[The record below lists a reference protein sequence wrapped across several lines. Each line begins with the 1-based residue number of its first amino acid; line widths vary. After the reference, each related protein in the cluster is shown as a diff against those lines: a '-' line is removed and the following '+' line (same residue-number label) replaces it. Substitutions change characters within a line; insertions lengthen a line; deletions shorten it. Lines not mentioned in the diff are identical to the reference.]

1 MKTST
6 NPSGCLAAAIFGL
19 LLVARLTATADN
31 QYWNPTTTAK
41 AAGSNDWSTSV
52 GAWAPTSAGTTTP
65 APWVNGN
72 DAWFNLN
79 TGVNHATVNGV
90 SAGLLYFQDG
100 TFTFWPGT
108 GPLTLAGPLTNINNL
123 VTFNA
128 DVALAANQNW
138 EIRRTTTVNGTL
150 TGPYTLKKTGGSYLV
165 LSNENN
171 NIAGLFLD
179 SHYVQAYGGGNTV
192 GGPGVALTM
201 GSPAQTTIAKLD
213 LYPLGGQSE
222 TSWAIG
228 PVTANGF
235 GEIGFKSTS
244 DATTNRVAFGDLGR
258 TNRGVLSLRQEANNF
273 EVRQNVT
280 FSNANEVVV
289 NGMLPPWVATQ
300 RSADFLAY
308 DGLVKSI
315 VYKTTAPDTW
325 TATDVVNNTSTRTL

>member
-41 AAGSNDWSTSV
+41 AAGSNDWFTSV

-128 DVALAANQNW
+128 NVALSANQDW
-138 EIRRTTTVNGTL
+138 YVMRQTTVNGTL
-150 TGPYTLKKTGGSYLV
+150 AGPYTLKKTGAGSPALV
-165 LSNENN
+165 LSNANN
-171 NIAGLFLD
+171 NVAGIFVESGNLN
-179 SHYVQAYGGGNTV
+179 AYAGGNV
-192 GGPGVALTM
+192 
-201 GSPAQTTIAKLD
+201 
-213 LYPLGGQSE
+213 LGGATATLTLGSRYRDWSRRSRSTPLATSLKPRGPSARWSPTAMAKFPSSRTAQRPTTSPLDPWAGQTGASSAFARAPAISKSGRTSPSPTARKWLSTACCRPGSQPPPAA
-222 TSWAIG
+222 TSW
-228 PVTANGF
+228 P
-235 GEIGFKSTS
+235 
-244 DATTNRVAFGDLGR
+244 
-258 TNRGVLSLRQEANNF
+258 
-273 EVRQNVT
+273 
-280 FSNANEVVV
+280 
-289 NGMLPPWVATQ
+289 
-300 RSADFLAY
+300 
-308 DGLVKSI
+308 
-315 VYKTTAPDTW
+315 TTAW
-325 TATDVVNNTSTRTL
+325 